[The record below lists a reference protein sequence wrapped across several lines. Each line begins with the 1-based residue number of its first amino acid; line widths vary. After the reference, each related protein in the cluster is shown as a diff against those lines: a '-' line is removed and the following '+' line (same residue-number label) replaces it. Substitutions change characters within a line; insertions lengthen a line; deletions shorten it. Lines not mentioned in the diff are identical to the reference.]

1 MQQRDL
7 AIRNKLGLHARPA
20 AVFVEAAQK
29 FTSQIA
35 LLKNGKRAN
44 AKSILSLMSL
54 DIRSGDT
61 VTLEAT
67 GADEI
72 EAIAAL
78 ADLVDKRLAESE

>member
-1 MQQRDL
+1 MQQTDL

-29 FTSQIA
+29 FTSQIV
-35 LLKNGKRAN
+35 LVKDGKRVN

-54 DIRSGDT
+54 DIRSGDV
-61 VTLEAT
+61 VTLEAV
-67 GADEI
+67 GADETD
-72 EAIAAL
+72 AIAAL